1 MHESGNTTK
10 EGKTVSITNNSEH
23 YTAVETALE
32 AVQRVAGPVVA
43 FRQPAS
49 ERTDE
54 RRDRLGS
61 ALEEI
66 RSMGS
71 ELDDLKAVAAER
83 ASTIRERDT
92 HIAYLES
99 RIDRLED
106 EAGSFSRMAV
116 ALAQQQE
123 AIATLCEKGRKL
135 AAAAAAAVEGPSDEA

>member
-1 MHESGNTTK
+1 
-10 EGKTVSITNNSEH
+10 VSITNNSEH
-23 YTAVETALE
+23 YSAVETALE

-49 ERTDE
+49 ERADE

-71 ELDDLKAVAAER
+71 ELDELKAVAAER

-106 EAGSFSRMAV
+106 EVGSFSRMAV

>member
-1 MHESGNTTK
+1 M
-10 EGKTVSITNNSEH
+10 SITNNSEH
-23 YTAVETALE
+23 YSAVETALE

-49 ERTDE
+49 ERADE

-71 ELDDLKAVAAER
+71 ELDNLKAVAAER

-92 HIAYLES
+92 HIAYLEG
-99 RIDRLED
+99 RIDKLED
-106 EAGSFSRMAV
+106 EVGSFSRMAV

-135 AAAAAAAVEGPSDEA
+135 AAAAAAAVEGPSDEG

>member
-1 MHESGNTTK
+1 M
-10 EGKTVSITNNSEH
+10 SITNNSEH
-23 YTAVETALE
+23 YSAVETALE

-43 FRQPAS
+43 FRQPNN

-92 HIAYLES
+92 HIAYLEG
-99 RIDRLED
+99 RIDKLED
-106 EAGSFSRMAV
+106 EVGSFSRMAV

-123 AIATLCEKGRKL
+123 AIATLREKGRKL

>member
-1 MHESGNTTK
+1 MLPGNTTAK
-10 EGKTVSITNNSEH
+10 EPEVSITNNSEH

-43 FRQPAS
+43 FRQPNN

-106 EAGSFSRMAV
+106 EVGSFSRMAV

>member
-1 MHESGNTTK
+1 
-10 EGKTVSITNNSEH
+10 VSITNNSEH

-43 FRQPAS
+43 FRQPNN
-49 ERTDE
+49 ERADE

-92 HIAYLES
+92 HIAYLEG

-106 EAGSFSRMAV
+106 EVGSFSRMAV

>member
-1 MHESGNTTK
+1 MLPGNTTAK
-10 EGKTVSITNNSEH
+10 ELEVSITNNSEH
-23 YTAVETALE
+23 YSAVETALE

-49 ERTDE
+49 ERADE

-99 RIDRLED
+99 RIDKLED
-106 EAGSFSRMAV
+106 EVGIYMRTSV

-123 AIATLCEKGRKL
+123 AIATLCEKGRQL
-135 AAAAAAAVEGPSDEA
+135 AAAAAAVEGPSDEA

>member
-1 MHESGNTTK
+1 MLPGNTTK

-43 FRQPAS
+43 FRQPAT
-49 ERTDE
+49 ERADE

-92 HIAYLES
+92 HIAYLEE
-99 RIDRLED
+99 RILRLEED
-106 EAGSFSRMAV
+106 RDLYLRKAV
-116 ALAQQQE
+116 ALAQQQQ
-123 AIATLCEKGRKL
+123 IGR
-135 AAAAAAAVEGPSDEA
+135 AHV

>member
-1 MHESGNTTK
+1 MLPGNTTAK
-10 EGKTVSITNNSEH
+10 ELEVSITNNSEH

-43 FRQPAS
+43 FRQPNN

>member
-1 MHESGNTTK
+1 M
-10 EGKTVSITNNSEH
+10 SITNNSEH

-43 FRQPAS
+43 FRQPAT
-49 ERTDE
+49 ERADE

-106 EAGSFSRMAV
+106 EVGSFSRMAV

>member
-1 MHESGNTTK
+1 M
-10 EGKTVSITNNSEH
+10 SITNNSEH
-23 YTAVETALE
+23 YSAVETALE

-49 ERTDE
+49 ERADE

-92 HIAYLES
+92 HIAYLEG
-99 RIDRLED
+99 RIDKLED
-106 EAGSFSRMAV
+106 EVGSFSRMAV

>member
-1 MHESGNTTK
+1 MLPGNTTAK
-10 EGKTVSITNNSEH
+10 ELEVSITNNSEH
-23 YTAVETALE
+23 YSAVETALE

-43 FRQPAS
+43 FRQPNN

-71 ELDDLKAVAAER
+71 ELDDLKAVAVER

-92 HIAYLES
+92 HIAYLEG
-99 RIDRLED
+99 RIDKLED
-106 EAGSFSRMAV
+106 EVGSFSRMAV

-123 AIATLCEKGRKL
+123 AITTLCEKGRKL

>member
-1 MHESGNTTK
+1 MLPGNTTK

-43 FRQPAS
+43 FRQPNN

-71 ELDDLKAVAAER
+71 ELDDLKAVATDR

-92 HIAYLES
+92 HIAYLEE
-99 RIDRLED
+99 RILRLEED
-106 EAGSFSRMAV
+106 RDLYLRKAV
-116 ALAQQQE
+116 ALAQQQR
-123 AIATLCEKGRKL
+123 AIGELCDEGRRL
-135 AAAAAAAVEGPSDEA
+135 ASAVDAGLPEQV

>member
-1 MHESGNTTK
+1 
-10 EGKTVSITNNSEH
+10 VSITNNSEH

-43 FRQPAS
+43 FRQPNN

-106 EAGSFSRMAV
+106 EVGSFSRMAV

>member
-1 MHESGNTTK
+1 M
-10 EGKTVSITNNSEH
+10 SITNNSEH
-23 YTAVETALE
+23 YSAVETALE

-92 HIAYLES
+92 HIAYLEG

-106 EAGSFSRMAV
+106 EVGSFSRMAV

>member
-1 MHESGNTTK
+1 
-10 EGKTVSITNNSEH
+10 VSITNNSEH

-43 FRQPAS
+43 FRHPHN
-49 ERTDE
+49 ERADE

-106 EAGSFSRMAV
+106 EVGSFSRMAV

>member
-1 MHESGNTTK
+1 MLPGNTTAK
-10 EGKTVSITNNSEH
+10 ELEVSITNNSEH

-43 FRQPAS
+43 FRQPNN

-83 ASTIRERDT
+83 ASTIR
-92 HIAYLES
+92 
-99 RIDRLED
+99 
-106 EAGSFSRMAV
+106 
-116 ALAQQQE
+116 
-123 AIATLCEKGRKL
+123 
-135 AAAAAAAVEGPSDEA
+135 